1 MEILTT
7 YNNDTL
13 QLITDSENSY
23 FIPNFWEYYVDSYF
37 DLKDAWDNVFIKDDS
52 GVLEPYYP
60 VDPDEVLTSSQKA
73 TNYWVELGVTDKESF
88 GQIHWELYHD
98 AEGRGYPKIKLSVF
112 SDAGSFLQS
121 DDLIKNTDFY
131 ISQNQ
136 LFLKPNEYLD
146 REGFSENNYNLQFDF
161 IQRFRENNELYIS
174 EISPSRKEIRLT
186 VDTKIFTDGLDNN
199 YINQITAFLNGGL
212 IEGTYQFNSY
222 LELSQ
227 GRLIPINSYALDRIT
242 GGKNSFILKLN
253 QPLSANI
260 QTLNKDFRIANK
272 FLSSQTETVF
282 FRDVE
287 QLAISGLGLEID
299 EGFTTEDI
307 FDEDIDY
314 SNYQSMTSSF
324 GEDIFAEIKRQ
335 KKDINLNID
344 YSKFSNHAFFGSAE
358 SKLKNFKDKAVKL
371 EGLYTEISSSLS
383 FTSSKN
389 IIDKRKDL
397 FKQVK
402 TIKDDFTRYEYF
414 LYNDSQTYSS
424 ASAPGIGTNLA
435 GTDFSNKY
443 NNSLTK
449 IINSE
454 GFDTVYK
461 KTAVQNTYLH
471 LFTDVYNAEDPPFYN
486 TNKAVYLSFIMK
498 GYTGSYASPG
508 SNFNVEQK
516 GGHANINYDYKK
528 K

>member
-1 MEILTT
+1 MELQTKHRLDRQNRDATT
-7 YNNDTL
+7 
-13 QLITDSENSY
+13 
-23 FIPNFWEYYVDSYF
+23 
-37 DLKDAWDNVFIKDDS
+37 
-52 GVLEPYYP
+52 
-60 VDPDEVLTSSQKA
+60 
-73 TNYWVELGVTDKESF
+73 KESF
-88 GQIHWELYHD
+88 GQKHWELHGQN
-98 AEGRGYPKIKLSVF
+98 AGRGYPKIKLSVF

-186 VDTKIFTDGLDNN
+186 VDTKIFTDGLDDN
-199 YINQITAFLNGGL
+199 YINQITAFLNGGF

-227 GRLIPINSYALDRIT
+227 GRLIPINGYALDRIT

-272 FLSSQTETVF
+272 FLSSQTEIVF

-299 EGFTTEDI
+299 EGFATEDI
-307 FDEDIDY
+307 FDEDTNY

-371 EGLYTEISSSLS
+371 EGLYTEISSSLA

-402 TIKDDFTRYEYF
+402 NIKDEFTSYEYF
-414 LYNDSQTYSS
+414 LYNDGQNYSS

-435 GTDFSNKY
+435 
-443 NNSLTK
+443 
-449 IINSE
+449 
-454 GFDTVYK
+454 
-461 KTAVQNTYLH
+461 
-471 LFTDVYNAEDPPFYN
+471 
-486 TNKAVYLSFIMK
+486 
-498 GYTGSYASPG
+498 
-508 SNFNVEQK
+508 
-516 GGHANINYDYKK
+516 
-528 K
+528 